1 MLFQVI
7 YIVVLLAIAFLW
19 MPSAH
24 ATRYAYS
31 SQLKT
36 FDPDDKDGGG
46 YEDEGEEYD
55 DDDVGDEAMN
65 HEYGGSLEDDK
76 LSLGRIASGTEKLT

>member
-1 MLFQVI
+1 MI

-36 FDPDDKDGGG
+36 FDPDDEGGG

-55 DDDVGDEAMN
+55 DDDVGDEAMD

>member
-1 MLFQVI
+1 VI

-36 FDPDDKDGGG
+36 FDPDEAGGG
-46 YEDEGEEYD
+46 GDDEEAEYD
-55 DDDVGDEAMN
+55 DDDVGDAGMDQ
-65 HEYGGSLEDDK
+65 EYGGALEDDK
-76 LSLGRIASGTEKLT
+76 ISLGRAASGAEKLT